1 MDLNRATILGRL
13 TRDPE
18 IKTTTSG
25 KTVATMSLATN
36 RSWTDQSGAKKELV
50 EYHNCVVWGK
60 LAEIV
65 GQYLSK
71 GRRAYVEGRIQT
83 RDWVGQDGVKKYRT
97 EIVVDNMIML
107 DGPKGSGSGSAPAS
121 DYNKQPKASE
131 PSFAMDEGV
140 VEEEVKVEDIP
151 F

>member
-18 IKTTTSG
+18 VKTTTTG
-25 KTVATMSLATN
+25 KTVASMSVATN
-36 RSWTDQSGAKKELV
+36 RSWTDQSGVKKELV
-50 EYHNCVVWGK
+50 EYHNCVMWGK
-60 LAEIV
+60 LAEIA
-65 GQYLSK
+65 GQYMSK
-71 GRRAYVEGRIQT
+71 GKRAYVEGRIQT

-107 DGPKGSGSGSAPAS
+107 DGGSRGTTGANSTPELKPVKL
-121 DYNKQPKASE
+121 NE
-131 PSFAMDEGV
+131 PSFAQEEGV
-140 VEEEVKVEDIP
+140 IEEEVKVEDIP